1 MIYLQLFLQFF
12 KTGLFSVG
20 GGLATLPF
28 LYEMQAKTGWFTVDD
43 LSNMVAV
50 SESTPGPMGI
60 NMATYTGYTVAGIPG
75 AVVAVVGEILPAF
88 LIILIVYKL
97 LDRFRSSRWVQAVL
111 YGLRAASA
119 AMILVAG
126 LRVAQI
132 ALLDVSAWQASG
144 SFADLF
150 RPLAIALAAVI
161 FIVYKKTRKHP
172 LWYVLAAGAAGVLLK
187 L

>member
-1 MIYLQLFLQFF
+1 MIYLQLFWEFF

-28 LYEMQAKTGWFTVDD
+28 LYQIQAKTGWFTVAD
-43 LSNMVAV
+43 LSNMIAV

-75 AVVAVVGEILPAF
+75 AVVAVFGEVLPAF
-88 LIILIVYKL
+88 LMILIIYRL
-97 LDRFRSSRWVQAVL
+97 LDRFKASRPVQYVF

-119 AMILVAG
+119 ALILVAG
-126 LRVAQI
+126 LRVAQ
-132 ALLDVSAWQASG
+132 ASLLNVPAWEASG
-144 SFADLF
+144 TFADLF
-150 RPLAIALAAVI
+150 RPLAIVLAAAV
-161 FIVYKKTRKHP
+161 FFLYRKLGKHP
-172 LWYVLAAGAAGVLLK
+172 LWYILASGLIGVVLK